1 VGFAVSAAVASPSLV
16 VSASAV
22 SAVVASAVVAEEL
35 DEEEEEEEEEEANSR
50 TVLVMTED
58 VGEMELTGLNSLL
71 LDWHNIHIPRSDKL
85 AEPQIEQIQS
95 PRVR

>member
-1 VGFAVSAAVASPSLV
+1 MQPTCGR
-16 VSASAV
+16 
-22 SAVVASAVVAEEL
+22 EEG
-35 DEEEEEEEEEEANSR
+35 EEEEEAEEADSR